1 MRTLVQTQRFRASRH
16 LRWTYFSHRQ
26 QLSPIIP
33 SPTWLLIRKMRR
45 CYFRTKNLWRES
57 AGLTSTLETCLA
69 CLKKTQE
76 ETWAGVT
83 QQLMYFLGVSTKA
96 EQSADQHDLSGS
108 SAVLILD
115 KQTTQSLLRLH
126 QHAIQSLLL
135 SVFQRDLGKRS
146 YQSEK
151 IGH

>member
-1 MRTLVQTQRFRASRH
+1 MRILVQTQRFRASCH
-16 LRWTYFSHRQ
+16 FRWTYFSHRQ
-26 QLSPIIP
+26 QSSPIIP
-33 SPTWLLIRKMRR
+33 SPTWLLVGKMRR
-45 CYFRTKNLWRES
+45 CDFRTKNLWREG
-57 AGLTSTLETCLA
+57 AGLTSSLEICLS

-76 ETWAGVT
+76 ETRADVIH
-83 QQLMYFLGVSTKA
+83 QLMYFLGVSVKA

-126 QHAIQSLLL
+126 QHATHGLLL
-135 SVFQRDLGKRS
+135 SVFQRDLGRRS

-151 IGH
+151 RGH